1 MARLEYSYNISTS
14 EKIGYLARNFGV
26 AFSLLGLFVPS
37 LLVPSLSLAISG
49 EVMLKVSKKKHG

>member
-1 MARLEYSYNISTS
+1 MASPESSYNISTS

-49 EVMLKVSKKKHG
+49 EAMIKVSKNKNG